1 MAVPADPDPMIAL
14 AAGLSVFGLPPGQ
27 KAPEPGWQR
36 RCTNDPEVVARTW
49 RPGDNVGVGCR
60 ASEVLGIDLDR
71 HPGKPDGVAQFAAVC
86 ARHGQP
92 WPDTYTVRTPR
103 GGLHLYLRMPPGRII
118 GSTSGGRSPLGPSID
133 TRGPGRHT
141 GGHLV
146 GPGSRIDGVPY
157 VVERDVPIAVVPDW
171 IADLLAL
178 RAPAP
183 IPGRWPR
190 AGRQPAR
197 RR

>member
-1 MAVPADPDPMIAL
+1 MLLGVDPDPMIAL
-14 AAGLSVFGLPPGQ
+14 RAGLAVFGLPVGS
-27 KAPEPGWQR
+27 KRPEPGWQR
-36 RCTNDPEVVARTW
+36 RCSTDPAEVARTW

-60 ASEVLGIDLDR
+60 ASNILGLDLDR
-71 HPGKPDGVAQFAAVC
+71 HPGEPDGVRQFAAVC

-103 GGLHLYLRMPPGRII
+103 NGLHLYLRVPHGVIV
-118 GSTSGGRSPLGPSID
+118 GSTSGGRSRLGPGID

-146 GPGSRIDGVPY
+146 GPGSHIGGVPY
-157 VVERDVPIAVVPDW
+157 VVEYDVPIAPVPDW

-178 RAPAP
+178 PAAVP
-183 IPGRWPR
+183 S
-190 AGRQPAR
+190 
-197 RR
+197 